1 MIDEATF
8 MDEVEAMERAL
19 YRVSRSLLKSPEDCA
34 DAVQEALARAWAR
47 RGRVEADYF
56 RPWLMRIVINE
67 CHTIGRKRQ
76 RVVLVDEVEQPA
88 PAFEP
93 PDERLKQALSAVPE
107 KLKVPLLLH
116 YLEGFSV
123 AEVAQILRIPQ
134 GTVRRLL
141 AYARGGWGRLALAGC
156 GTSEKE
162 RKSMGKIVGLLIAR
176 PGRGGKKGG
185 RKDAGAAQTKAGAG
199 GK

>member
-1 MIDEATF
+1 MDAVTF
-8 MDEVEAMERAL
+8 QTEAMRCERL
-19 YRVSRSLLKSPEDCA
+19 MYHVGYSILHNDQDCA

-47 RGRVEADYF
+47 RGRVEAAYL

-67 CHTIGRKRQ
+67 CHTIGRKRR

-134 GTVRRLL
+134 GTVKSRLHH
-141 AYARGGWGRLALAGC
+141 ARKRLRVEWEAM
-156 GTSEKE
+156 KE
-162 RKSMGKIVGLLIAR
+162 
-176 PGRGGKKGG
+176 
-185 RKDAGAAQTKAGAG
+185 
-199 GK
+199 

>member
-1 MIDEATF
+1 MDAVTF
-8 MDEVEAMERAL
+8 QTEAMRCERL
-19 YRVSRSLLKSPEDCA
+19 MYHVGYSILHNDQDCA

-47 RGRVEADYF
+47 RGRVEAAYF

-67 CHTIGRKRQ
+67 CHTIGRKRR
-76 RVVLVDEVEQPA
+76 RVVLMDEVEQPA

-134 GTVRRLL
+134 GTVKSRLHH
-141 AYARGGWGRLALAGC
+141 ARKRLRVEWEAM
-156 GTSEKE
+156 KE
-162 RKSMGKIVGLLIAR
+162 
-176 PGRGGKKGG
+176 
-185 RKDAGAAQTKAGAG
+185 
-199 GK
+199 

>member
-1 MIDEATF
+1 MMDEETF

-47 RGRVEADYF
+47 RGRVDADYF
-56 RPWLMRIVINE
+56 RPWLMRILINE
-67 CHTIGRKRQ
+67 CHTIGRKRR

-93 PDERLKQALSAVPE
+93 PDDRLKQALSAVPE

-134 GTVRRLL
+134 GTVKSRLHH
-141 AYARGGWGRLALAGC
+141 ARKRLCAEWGAM
-156 GTSEKE
+156 KE
-162 RKSMGKIVGLLIAR
+162 
-176 PGRGGKKGG
+176 
-185 RKDAGAAQTKAGAG
+185 
-199 GK
+199 

>member
-1 MIDEATF
+1 MLQQPKKKKVQAVIDEETF

-47 RGRVEADYF
+47 R
-56 RPWLMRIVINE
+56 IVINE
-67 CHTIGRKRQ
+67 CHTIGRKRR

-123 AEVAQILRIPQ
+123 AEVAQILLIPQ
-134 GTVRRLL
+134 GTVKSRLHH
-141 AYARGGWGRLALAGC
+141 ARKRLRVEWEAM
-156 GTSEKE
+156 KE
-162 RKSMGKIVGLLIAR
+162 
-176 PGRGGKKGG
+176 
-185 RKDAGAAQTKAGAG
+185 
-199 GK
+199 

>member
-1 MIDEATF
+1 MSVTIAMPRMSTDPELTAAQAKYPESLARAGA
-8 MDEVEAMERAL
+8 DVRWVELSDPER
-19 YRVSRSLLKSPEDCA
+19 
-34 DAVQEALARAWAR
+34 AVQEALARAWAR

-67 CHTIGRKRQ
+67 CRTIGRKRR

-93 PDERLKQALSAVPE
+93 PDDRLKQALSAVPE

-134 GTVRRLL
+134 GTVKSRLHH
-141 AYARGGWGRLALAGC
+141 ARKRLRVEWEAM
-156 GTSEKE
+156 KE
-162 RKSMGKIVGLLIAR
+162 
-176 PGRGGKKGG
+176 
-185 RKDAGAAQTKAGAG
+185 
-199 GK
+199 

>member
-1 MIDEATF
+1 MDAVTF
-8 MDEVEAMERAL
+8 QTEAMRCERL
-19 YRVSRSLLKSPEDCA
+19 MYHVGYSILHNDQDCA

-67 CHTIGRKRQ
+67 CHTIGRKRR

-123 AEVAQILRIPQ
+123 AEVAQILRISQ
-134 GTVRRLL
+134 GTVKSRLHH
-141 AYARGGWGRLALAGC
+141 ARKRLRVEWEAM
-156 GTSEKE
+156 KE
-162 RKSMGKIVGLLIAR
+162 
-176 PGRGGKKGG
+176 
-185 RKDAGAAQTKAGAG
+185 
-199 GK
+199 

>member
-1 MIDEATF
+1 MDAVTF
-8 MDEVEAMERAL
+8 QTEAMRCERL
-19 YRVSRSLLKSPEDCA
+19 MYHVGYSILHNDQDCA

-47 RGRVEADYF
+47 RGRVEAAYF

-134 GTVRRLL
+134 GTVKSRLHHARKRLRREWE
-141 AYARGGWGRLALAGC
+141 AM
-156 GTSEKE
+156 KE
-162 RKSMGKIVGLLIAR
+162 
-176 PGRGGKKGG
+176 
-185 RKDAGAAQTKAGAG
+185 
-199 GK
+199 

>member
-1 MIDEATF
+1 
-8 MDEVEAMERAL
+8 MDAVTLQTEAMRCERL
-19 YRVSRSLLKSPEDCA
+19 MYHVGYSILHNDQDCA

-47 RGRVEADYF
+47 RAKVEADYF

-67 CHTIGRKRQ
+67 CHTIGRKRR

-93 PDERLKQALSAVPE
+93 PDDRLKQALSAVPE

-134 GTVRRLL
+134 GTVKSRLHH
-141 AYARGGWGRLALAGC
+141 ARKRLRVEWEAM
-156 GTSEKE
+156 KE
-162 RKSMGKIVGLLIAR
+162 
-176 PGRGGKKGG
+176 
-185 RKDAGAAQTKAGAG
+185 
-199 GK
+199 

>member
-1 MIDEATF
+1 MDAVTF
-8 MDEVEAMERAL
+8 QTEAMRYERL
-19 YRVSRSLLKSPEDCA
+19 MYHVGYSILHSHQDCA

-47 RGRVEADYF
+47 RGRVEAAYF

-134 GTVRRLL
+134 GTVKSRLHH
-141 AYARGGWGRLALAGC
+141 ARTRLRVEWEAM
-156 GTSEKE
+156 KE
-162 RKSMGKIVGLLIAR
+162 
-176 PGRGGKKGG
+176 
-185 RKDAGAAQTKAGAG
+185 
-199 GK
+199 

>member
-1 MIDEATF
+1 MDAVTF
-8 MDEVEAMERAL
+8 QTEAMRCERL
-19 YRVSRSLLKSPEDCA
+19 MYHVGYSILHNDQDCA

-47 RGRVEADYF
+47 RGRVEAAYF

-67 CHTIGRKRQ
+67 CRTIGRKRR

-134 GTVRRLL
+134 GTVKSRLHH
-141 AYARGGWGRLALAGC
+141 ARNRLRVEWEAM
-156 GTSEKE
+156 EE
-162 RKSMGKIVGLLIAR
+162 
-176 PGRGGKKGG
+176 
-185 RKDAGAAQTKAGAG
+185 
-199 GK
+199 

>member
-1 MIDEATF
+1 MMDEETF

-47 RGRVEADYF
+47 RGRVDADYF

-67 CHTIGRKRQ
+67 CHTIGRKRR

-93 PDERLKQALSAVPE
+93 PDDRLKQALSAVPE
-107 KLKVPLLLH
+107 KLRVPLLLH

-123 AEVAQILRIPQ
+123 EETARCLRISVSAVKMRLTRGRQ
-134 GTVRRLL
+134 AIKALLGT
-141 AYARGGWGRLALAGC
+141 
-156 GTSEKE
+156 EE
-162 RKSMGKIVGLLIAR
+162 
-176 PGRGGKKGG
+176 
-185 RKDAGAAQTKAGAG
+185 
-199 GK
+199 

>member
-1 MIDEATF
+1 MDAVTF
-8 MDEVEAMERAL
+8 QTEAMRCERL
-19 YRVSRSLLKSPEDCA
+19 MYHVGYSILHNDQDCA

-47 RGRVEADYF
+47 RGRVEAAYF

-67 CHTIGRKRQ
+67 CHTIGRKRR

-134 GTVRRLL
+134 GTVKSRLHH
-141 AYARGGWGRLALAGC
+141 ARKRLRVEWEAM
-156 GTSEKE
+156 KE
-162 RKSMGKIVGLLIAR
+162 
-176 PGRGGKKGG
+176 
-185 RKDAGAAQTKAGAG
+185 
-199 GK
+199 

>member
-1 MIDEATF
+1 MLQQPEKKKVQAVIEEETF
-8 MDEVEAMERAL
+8 MDEVEAMERTL

-47 RGRVEADYF
+47 RGRVDADYF

-67 CHTIGRKRQ
+67 CHTIGRKRR

-88 PAFEP
+88 PTLEP
-93 PDERLKQALSAVPE
+93 PDDRLKQALSAVPE

-134 GTVRRLL
+134 GTVKSRLHH
-141 AYARGGWGRLALAGC
+141 ARNRLRVEWEAM
-156 GTSEKE
+156 KE
-162 RKSMGKIVGLLIAR
+162 
-176 PGRGGKKGG
+176 
-185 RKDAGAAQTKAGAG
+185 
-199 GK
+199 

>member
-1 MIDEATF
+1 MDAVTF
-8 MDEVEAMERAL
+8 QTEAMRCERL
-19 YRVSRSLLKSPEDCA
+19 MYHVGYSILHNDQDCA

-47 RGRVEADYF
+47 RGRVDADYF

-67 CHTIGRKRQ
+67 CHTIGRKRR
-76 RVVLVDEVEQPA
+76 RVVLVDEMEQPA

-134 GTVRRLL
+134 GTVKSRLHH
-141 AYARGGWGRLALAGC
+141 ARKRLRVEWEAI
-156 GTSEKE
+156 KE
-162 RKSMGKIVGLLIAR
+162 
-176 PGRGGKKGG
+176 
-185 RKDAGAAQTKAGAG
+185 
-199 GK
+199 